1 MPPRSNPQWNEKSV
15 WEVCKVIYIIS
26 LFIFLFRK
34 MEDAITARL
43 KKLVTNSNEA
53 LEFRLIRNLDDLN
66 SKEAVF
72 KPEMTYQVFG
82 DRFVII
88 NANY

>member
-1 MPPRSNPQWNEKSV
+1 
-15 WEVCKVIYIIS
+15 
-26 LFIFLFRK
+26 

-53 LEFRLIRNLDDLN
+53 LEFRLIRDLDDLN

-88 NANY
+88 MLIVKVYSLY

>member
-1 MPPRSNPQWNEKSV
+1 
-15 WEVCKVIYIIS
+15 
-26 LFIFLFRK
+26 

-53 LEFRLIRNLDDLN
+53 LEFRLIRDLDDLN

-88 NANY
+88 MLIVKIYSLY

>member
-1 MPPRSNPQWNEKSV
+1 
-15 WEVCKVIYIIS
+15 
-26 LFIFLFRK
+26 

-53 LEFRLIRNLDDLN
+53 LEFRLIRDLDDLN

-88 NANY
+88 MLIVKVYSLSLLTYIH

>member
-1 MPPRSNPQWNEKSV
+1 
-15 WEVCKVIYIIS
+15 
-26 LFIFLFRK
+26 

-53 LEFRLIRNLDDLN
+53 LEFRLIRDLDDLN

-88 NANY
+88 MLIVEVTSLH